1 MSLEKLNKDLNIV
14 QKLDDEPNDVG
25 GLSAAELKKKFDEG
39 PLTIQEYINVTL
51 LPALE
56 TLGVETSVQLPEGAG
71 FKYIRLNAD
80 RVLETSQDGV
90 TWQASG
96 SAGHI
101 IMDHAGETLPQRGR
115 MQFDNC
121 EVSDDGTKT
130 IVHGVKGDTGPQGE
144 QGIQGVKGDK
154 GDRGATGPS
163 IVPSI
168 DTNGVMSFTIQDSAI
183 APQAVSVR
191 GPQGPQGV
199 QGEQGA
205 QGARGP
211 QGIQGI
217 PGVQGVQG
225 EQGEQGPTGPQ
236 GPQGKAGTQ
245 GPTGAQGPAGAPG
258 KDGTSLYIEDI
269 YSTLAALKNAIPNG
283 NDKMYMV
290 KADGECY
297 IWSETQGDWT
307 SVGKLQG
314 PTGPQGPQGPQG
326 VQGETGPEG
335 KQGKQGPQGIQGVQ
349 GPQGET
355 GPEGPQGPAGV
366 SGQNGK
372 SAFTAAV
379 EAGYTGT
386 ETTFNAALSNVPG
399 HIADYSNPH
408 KVTAEQV
415 GALPLSGGEMTGPIK
430 NIGGTSEFVLT
441 TNDVTNDS
449 GVRVQRGFYKN
460 GFNPALYATRSD
472 ELESSALLVSFGEIM
487 MGVKSGDRDSKISLT
502 PDGLVAKV
510 VPPTTDTMPTPKSY
524 VDSAIAAKVANILK
538 PATPPIIGLPPST
551 TPDGMFQALGNTG
564 ELHVWRKTVVTK
576 DPVPAGYTLG
586 DVKTKKDIS
595 ASNLGH
601 VYIGFYMGYSDSLA
615 VDDNGGIS
623 LNPDNDYGA
632 VTSSSN
638 FANISSVIAGKF
650 ILIRSY
656 QNAEYN
662 SCSSLA
668 GKIFYVPADA
678 NISMAKESN
687 YIYIRLSKCQDVT
700 GYPLTPAGTTTT
712 YPVSTNPNAYQVGN
726 DAKPAGYTL
735 GDVVTGSFRMSDTAP
750 RNAYL
755 YKYANS
761 VAVKENGEVVLQN
774 PEAVNFNSDSHIGY
788 ESTVLSLVAG
798 KFLYYY
804 GRDSMAADSS
814 APDTQPPFNVT
825 PSEIVYVPADA
836 AITATNT
843 YPAGFYLD
851 KYQPVTGYAAI
862 PAGTTIEYL
871 GKLGDKARV
880 QVVSYVG
887 TGTYG
892 ESNPNSLTFDFV
904 AKFIMELGS
913 SSGKEGIYFSSEGG
927 VATIPNFLDNDYRSR
942 CGFGDLAY
950 SWCKKSVDGKTI
962 TWYSTRDQYKQNNS
976 SGVTYY
982 YVAIG

>member
-56 TLGVETSVQLPEGAG
+56 KLGVETSVQLPEGAG

-101 IMDHAGETLPQRGR
+101 IMDPAGETLPQRGR

-130 IVHGVKGDTGPQGE
+130 IIHGVKGDTGPQGE

-386 ETTFNAALSNVPG
+386 ETTFNAALSNVPS
-399 HIADYSNPH
+399 HIANHSNPH
-408 KVTAEQV
+408 KVTAEQTGADPKGTATAAVSTHNTAADAHATKFSEKQDKLVGKKGKVVCFTADNVV
-415 GALPLSGGEMTGPIK
+415 GAVDMTGGGSLVTITFEPAFQGATWTLTGGGENYSGVVDSTLKTVVPVMGVQTLYTVSASVSGTKYSTEVMTLDYFTALSVALTQFQATIIVTVDADSTVTAVCGTTTLTKTSTGTAIFTVGKAGTWTITATKDGETATGTVEITASGQSKSLTLDYVAVFGVCWDTSNSSTALTRLTKTSDPYEFVTKYVTTEPVPAVGTGAGSSPFDNYAPWNGVKECNLDEYGTVTAWKGQSGFSRANAYTMVYVPVFYVATKTNGTKKYFYVSDKAKTGFTRHPGSGKYVGRYHMNNSGIS
-430 NIGGTSEFVLT
+430 IGGQNSAIVNVTRATARNKAKNNGSKFHLYDFATYCALIWLYVVEFADWDCQQKIGYGKVNGNNALPSGSTDSMAYHTGRVNEWTDNKYNPIQYRWIENLWGNVYQWVDGFNANGTTAYYCTDPSKYADDTTTGYTQIGTLPSSGWIKDLT
-441 TNDVTNDS
+441 VTND
-449 GVRVQRGFYKN
+449 G
-460 GFNPALYATRSD
+460 
-472 ELESSALLVSFGEIM
+472 LLI
-487 MGVKSGDRDSKISLT
+487 
-502 PDGLVAKV
+502 P
-510 VPPTTDTMPTPKSY
+510 
-524 VDSAIAAKVANILK
+524 
-538 PATPPIIGLPPST
+538 
-551 TPDGMFQALGNTG
+551 
-564 ELHVWRKTVVTK
+564 KTV
-576 DPVPAGYTLG
+576 
-586 DVKTKKDIS
+586 
-595 ASNLGH
+595 
-601 VYIGFYMGYSDSLA
+601 
-615 VDDNGGIS
+615 GGSETTFI
-623 LNPDNDYGA
+623 PDY
-632 VTSSSN
+632 
-638 FANISSVIAGKF
+638 
-650 ILIRSY
+650 
-656 QNAEYN
+656 
-662 SCSSLA
+662 
-668 GKIFYVPADA
+668 
-678 NISMAKESN
+678 
-687 YIYIRLSKCQDVT
+687 
-700 GYPLTPAGTTTT
+700 
-712 YPVSTNPNAYQVGN
+712 AY
-726 DAKPAGYTL
+726 
-735 GDVVTGSFRMSDTAP
+735 
-750 RNAYL
+750 
-755 YKYANS
+755 
-761 VAVKENGEVVLQN
+761 
-774 PEAVNFNSDSHIGY
+774 
-788 ESTVLSLVAG
+788 
-798 KFLYYY
+798 
-804 GRDSMAADSS
+804 
-814 APDTQPPFNVT
+814 
-825 PSEIVYVPADA
+825 
-836 AITATNT
+836 
-843 YPAGFYLD
+843 
-851 KYQPVTGYAAI
+851 
-862 PAGTTIEYL
+862 
-871 GKLGDKARV
+871 
-880 QVVSYVG
+880 
-887 TGTYG
+887 
-892 ESNPNSLTFDFV
+892 
-904 AKFIMELGS
+904 S
-913 SSGKEGIYFSSEGG
+913 SSGWLVLYVGGNWGSGSSAGLLCFSANGASS
-927 VATIPNFLDNDYRSR
+927 NS
-942 CGFGDLAY
+942 Y
-950 SWCKKSVDGKTI
+950 SSISARLLCE
-962 TWYSTRDQYKQNNS
+962 
-976 SGVTYY
+976 
-982 YVAIG
+982 A

>member
-1 MSLEKLNKDLNIV
+1 MSLEKLTKDLNIV

-39 PLTIQEYINVTL
+39 SLTIQEYINATL

-71 FKYIRLNAD
+71 FKYIRLNSD

-101 IMDHAGETLPQRGR
+101 IMNPAGETLPQRGR

-399 HIADYSNPH
+399 HIADHNNPH
-408 KVTAEQV
+408 QVTAEQT
-415 GALPLSGGEMTGPIK
+415 GADPKGTATTAVSTHNTATDAHAELLKNYLALAGGTMTGPLSILSPTAD
-430 NIGGTSEFVLT
+430 NHAVPLS
-441 TNDVTNDS
+441 
-449 GVRVQRGFYKN
+449 
-460 GFNPALYATRSD
+460 
-472 ELESSALLVSFGEIM
+472 LLNSKV
-487 MGVKSGDRDSKISLT
+487 GD
-502 PDGLVAKV
+502 
-510 VPPTTDTMPTPKSY
+510 
-524 VDSAIAAKVANILK
+524 ILK
-538 PATPPIIGLPPST
+538 PTTPPIIGLPPST

-564 ELHVWRKTVVTK
+564 ELHVWRKTVTTAQEI
-576 DPVPAGYTLG
+576 PAGYTLG
-586 DVKTKKDIS
+586 NTEENVLIASRETSYMAGALYYYYGNSITVSDNGNASNPASDFYEMIGRGYTTAKTILSGPVFVKCATDYISSSTGQQTAMPTKKGLSLFFIPS
-595 ASNLGH
+595 GGNL
-601 VYIGFYMGYSDSLA
+601 VVTVSDYPGNSSIKVVSVVATKYQL
-615 VDDNGGIS
+615 V
-623 LNPDNDYGA
+623 NP
-632 VTSSSN
+632 
-638 FANISSVIAGKF
+638 
-650 ILIRSY
+650 
-656 QNAEYN
+656 
-662 SCSSLA
+662 
-668 GKIFYVPADA
+668 
-678 NISMAKESN
+678 
-687 YIYIRLSKCQDVT
+687 
-700 GYPLTPAGTTTT
+700 YPLTPAGTTTT
-712 YPVSTNPNAYQVGN
+712 YPVSTNPKAYQEGD
-726 DAKPAGYTL
+726 DAKAAGYVV
-735 GDVVTGSFRMSDTAP
+735 GEVVTGTFQFAPNYNTTNAITYQSCSNLQISNDGAVGIDTSDPSYRQVTFKHNTDVDGSDFSNRFVRLSSYAGGSVSPNPQTPFNGTVPSQIVYIPSDTTFDFGSP
-750 RNAYL
+750 
-755 YKYANS
+755 
-761 VAVKENGEVVLQN
+761 
-774 PEAVNFNSDSHIGY
+774 
-788 ESTVLSLVAG
+788 ST
-798 KFLYYY
+798 FD
-804 GRDSMAADSS
+804 R
-814 APDTQPPFNVT
+814 
-825 PSEIVYVPADA
+825 
-836 AITATNT
+836 
-843 YPAGFYLD
+843 
-851 KYQPVTGYAAI
+851 YQPVTGYAAI

-892 ESNPNSLTFDFV
+892 SDNPCSITAGFKIKVAIMMYHYIPSAGSLFMISD
-904 AKFIMELGS
+904 ELSTNYTADIG
-913 SSGKEGIYFSSEGG
+913 FSE
-927 VATIPNFLDNDYRSR
+927 ANAN
-942 CGFGDLAY
+942 Y
-950 SWCKKSVDGKTI
+950 SWGKKSADGKTLS
-962 TWYSTRDQYKQNNS
+962 WYGTRSASDQFNNS
-976 SGVTYY
+976 GYKY
-982 YVAIG
+982 YVLCIG

>member
-1 MSLEKLNKDLNIV
+1 MSLEKLTKDLNIV

-101 IMDHAGETLPQRGR
+101 IMNPAGETLPQRGR

-290 KADGECY
+290 KADRECY

-386 ETTFNAALSNVPG
+386 ETTFNAALSNVPS
-399 HIADYSNPH
+399 HIANQSNPH
-408 KVTAEQV
+408 KVTAEQTGADPKGTATTAV
-415 GALPLSGGEMTGPIK
+415 SAHNTATDAHATKFAGKQDKLVGKKGKFVGFTADNVVGAVDMTGGGSLITITFESAFQGATWTLTGGGENYSGVVDSSLKAVVSVKGVNTMYTVSAAVSGTTYTAEITTLDYFAALALALTRFQATITVTVDSGSTVTAVCGTTTLTRTSTGTAIFTVGKAGTWTVTATKDGNTATGTVEITASGQSKSLTLDYTAVFGVCWDTSNSSTALTRLAKTSDPYGFVTKDVTIEPIPAVGVGDGSSSFDTFMPWSGMKVCNLDKNGAVTAWKGDNGFSYEGTYTMVYIPTFYIAVKQNGTKKYLYISDREKNGFAKHPGSGKFVGRYLYGTYNTVSESGDTPFVNVTRAQSRAQAKSQGVKYRINDFATYCAIVWLYLIEFADWNCQNRIGRGYVDNNSAAIKHGGTDSMIYHTGRAAGTDGKTATQYRWIENLWGNVSQWIDGFNADGTSAYYCLDPSKYADDTTSGYTFLGALPASGYITDVNFYENGLLHPSG
-430 NIGGTSEFVLT
+430 NGGSETTFIPDYAYSSSGWRVLFVGG
-441 TNDVTNDS
+441 DW
-449 GVRVQRGFYKN
+449 
-460 GFNPALYATRSD
+460 LYG
-472 ELESSALLVSFGEIM
+472 SSAGLLCFG
-487 MGVKSGDRDSKISLT
+487 
-502 PDGLVAKV
+502 A
-510 VPPTTDTMPTPKSY
+510 
-524 VDSAIAAKVANILK
+524 
-538 PATPPIIGLPPST
+538 
-551 TPDGMFQALGNTG
+551 
-564 ELHVWRKTVVTK
+564 
-576 DPVPAGYTLG
+576 
-586 DVKTKKDIS
+586 
-595 ASNLGH
+595 
-601 VYIGFYMGYSDSLA
+601 
-615 VDDNGGIS
+615 
-623 LNPDNDYGA
+623 YGA
-632 VTSSSN
+632 SS
-638 FANISSVIAGKF
+638 
-650 ILIRSY
+650 
-656 QNAEYN
+656 
-662 SCSSLA
+662 
-668 GKIFYVPADA
+668 
-678 NISMAKESN
+678 
-687 YIYIRLSKCQDVT
+687 
-700 GYPLTPAGTTTT
+700 
-712 YPVSTNPNAYQVGN
+712 
-726 DAKPAGYTL
+726 
-735 GDVVTGSFRMSDTAP
+735 
-750 RNAYL
+750 
-755 YKYANS
+755 
-761 VAVKENGEVVLQN
+761 
-774 PEAVNFNSDSHIGY
+774 
-788 ESTVLSLVAG
+788 
-798 KFLYYY
+798 
-804 GRDSMAADSS
+804 
-814 APDTQPPFNVT
+814 
-825 PSEIVYVPADA
+825 
-836 AITATNT
+836 
-843 YPAGFYLD
+843 
-851 KYQPVTGYAAI
+851 
-862 PAGTTIEYL
+862 
-871 GKLGDKARV
+871 
-880 QVVSYVG
+880 
-887 TGTYG
+887 
-892 ESNPNSLTFDFV
+892 
-904 AKFIMELGS
+904 GS
-913 SSGKEGIYFSSEGG
+913 SSSISARLLCE
-927 VATIPNFLDNDYRSR
+927 A
-942 CGFGDLAY
+942 
-950 SWCKKSVDGKTI
+950 
-962 TWYSTRDQYKQNNS
+962 
-976 SGVTYY
+976 
-982 YVAIG
+982 

>member
-1 MSLEKLNKDLNIV
+1 MSLEKLTKDLNIV
-14 QKLDDEPNDVG
+14 QTLDDEPNDVG

-39 PLTIQEYINVTL
+39 SLTIQEYINNVL
-51 LPALE
+51 IPALE

-101 IMDHAGETLPQRGR
+101 IMNPAGETLPQRGR

-130 IVHGVKGDTGPQGE
+130 IIHGVKGDTGPQGE

-399 HIADYSNPH
+399 HIADQSNPH
-408 KVTAEQV
+408 KVTAEQT
-415 GALPLSGGEMTGPIK
+415 GADPKGTATTAVSTHNTATDAHAELLKNYLALAGGTMTGPLSILSPTAD
-430 NIGGTSEFVLT
+430 NHPVPLS
-441 TNDVTNDS
+441 
-449 GVRVQRGFYKN
+449 
-460 GFNPALYATRSD
+460 
-472 ELESSALLVSFGEIM
+472 LLNSKV
-487 MGVKSGDRDSKISLT
+487 GD
-502 PDGLVAKV
+502 
-510 VPPTTDTMPTPKSY
+510 
-524 VDSAIAAKVANILK
+524 ILK
-538 PATPPIIGLPPST
+538 PTTPPIIGLPPST

-564 ELHVWRKTVVTK
+564 ELHVWRKTVK
-576 DPVPAGYTLG
+576 NAEDVPAGYTLG
-586 DVKTKKDIS
+586 EVQNVTKYPITDVRSGGYTIVTK
-595 ASNLGH
+595 AYSNL
-601 VYIGFYMGYSDSLA
+601 S
-615 VDDNGGIS
+615 VDDAGNVS
-623 LNPDNDYGA
+623 VDESSYVNFYDDASA
-632 VTSSSN
+632 VR
-638 FANISSVIAGKF
+638 GKF
-650 ILIRSY
+650 IRVYSDGDILFIP
-656 QNAEYN
+656 N
-662 SCSSLA
+662 
-668 GKIFYVPADA
+668 DA
-678 NISMAKESN
+678 NISTDYKTVGSAVIHNHYTDKYQS
-687 YIYIRLSKCQDVT
+687 VT
-700 GYPLTPAGTTTT
+700 GYPLTPAGTTAT
-712 YPVSTNPNAYQVGN
+712 YPVSTNPNAYQEGD
-726 DAKPAGYTL
+726 DAKAAGYVV
-735 GDVVTGSFRMSDTAP
+735 GDVVTGKFSLGAMYAS
-750 RNAYL
+750 NGHII
-755 YKYANS
+755 KYANS
-761 VAVKENGEVVLQN
+761 VTV
-774 PEAVNFNSDSHIGY
+774 SDDGTVALSNESSFTVGSDGY
-788 ESTVLSLVAG
+788 TQSQIQTACAG
-798 KFLYYY
+798 KFIQYYRTSSGSIY
-804 GRDSMAADSS
+804 PPDSIY
-814 APDTQPPFNVT
+814 PFNST
-825 PSEIVYVPADA
+825 PSAIVFVPSDVSIVTKVYDDYDCY
-836 AITATNT
+836 AI
-843 YPAGFYLD
+843 D
-851 KYQPVTGYAAI
+851 RYQPVTGYAAI

-871 GKLGDKARV
+871 GKLGDKVRV
-880 QVVSYVG
+880 QVLSYVG

-892 ESNPNSLTFDFV
+892 SSNPNSLTFDFV
-904 AKFIMELGS
+904 PKVVIISSAPVNSSCVYIAIMVPDA
-913 SSGKEGIYFSSEGG
+913 GIYSVVISTYFGYESRTPGG
-927 VATIPNFLDNDYRSR
+927 SGTVTKNN
-942 CGFGDLAY
+942 
-950 SWCKKSVDGKTI
+950 KTI
-962 TWYSTRDQYKQNNS
+962 TFYSGDNTAQLNG
-976 SGVTYY
+976 SGIKYTA
-982 YVAIG
+982 VAIG

>member
-1 MSLEKLNKDLNIV
+1 MSLEKLTKDLNIV
-14 QKLDDEPNDVG
+14 QTLDDEPNDVG

-39 PLTIQEYINVTL
+39 SLTIQEYINATL

-101 IMDHAGETLPQRGR
+101 IMNPAGETLPQRGR

-399 HIADYSNPH
+399 HIADQSNPH

-415 GALPLSGGEMTGPIK
+415 GALPLSGGTITGPIK
-430 NIGGTSEFVLT
+430 GIT
-441 TNDVTNDS
+441 
-449 GVRVQRGFYKN
+449 
-460 GFNPALYATRSD
+460 A
-472 ELESSALLVSFGEIM
+472 
-487 MGVKSGDRDSKISLT
+487 
-502 PDGLVAKV
+502 
-510 VPPTTDTMPTPKSY
+510 PTTDDMPTPKSY
-524 VDSAIAAKVANILK
+524 VD
-538 PATPPIIGLPPST
+538 
-551 TPDGMFQALGNTG
+551 
-564 ELHVWRKTVVTK
+564 
-576 DPVPAGYTLG
+576 
-586 DVKTKKDIS
+586 
-595 ASNLGH
+595 NL
-601 VYIGFYMGYSDSLA
+601 L
-615 VDDNGGIS
+615 
-623 LNPDNDYGA
+623 
-632 VTSSSN
+632 TSSSPVLLIN
-638 FANISSVIAGKF
+638 YGADESVVNGDVLKEAYKAGKTV
-650 ILIRSY
+650 ICKKNDEHYIMGNVSY
-656 QNAEYN
+656 
-662 SCSSLA
+662 L
-668 GKIFYVPADA
+668 GDLKIGSYVF
-678 NISMAKESN
+678 
-687 YIYIRLSKCQDVT
+687 
-700 GYPLTPAGTTTT
+700 YPLYRNIDVKYKTDEETGEKSITGVT
-712 YPVSTNPNAYQVGN
+712 YFNNAVVILEDKRAVGN
-726 DAKPAGYTL
+726 GQHWTFFVHSTSNNREITAASKHAFQHRKNGLDPLKPSAIGAAEVPKATKITL
-735 GDVVTGSFRMSDTAP
+735 SASGWNSSSKTQTA
-750 RNAYL
+750 
-755 YKYANS
+755 
-761 VAVKENGEVVLQN
+761 
-774 PEAVNFNSDSHIGY
+774 
-788 ESTVLSLVAG
+788 TVAG
-798 KFLYYY
+798 VLADETKQLIMPMPSGTSMSAYNEAGIQMT
-804 GRDSMAADSS
+804 GRADGSVTFT
-814 APDTQPPFNVT
+814 ADTVPSVGVDVWVVVQEVDDVT
-825 PSEIVYVPADA
+825 PSP
-836 AITATNT
+836 
-843 YPAGFYLD
+843 PPL
-851 KYQPVTGYAAI
+851 
-862 PAGTTIEYL
+862 
-871 GKLGDKARV
+871 
-880 QVVSYVG
+880 
-887 TGTYG
+887 
-892 ESNPNSLTFDFV
+892 
-904 AKFIMELGS
+904 
-913 SSGKEGIYFSSEGG
+913 SE
-927 VATIPNFLDNDYRSR
+927 AN
-942 CGFGDLAY
+942 
-950 SWCKKSVDGKTI
+950 
-962 TWYSTRDQYKQNNS
+962 
-976 SGVTYY
+976 
-982 YVAIG
+982 

>member
-101 IMDHAGETLPQRGR
+101 IMNPAGETLPQRGR

-386 ETTFNAALSNVPG
+386 ETTFNAALSNVPS
-399 HIADYSNPH
+399 HIANQSNPH
-408 KVTAEQV
+408 KVTAEQT
-415 GALPLSGGEMTGPIK
+415 GADPKGTAATAVSTHNTATGAHAELLKNYLALAGGTMTGPLSILSPTAD
-430 NIGGTSEFVLT
+430 NHPVPLS
-441 TNDVTNDS
+441 
-449 GVRVQRGFYKN
+449 
-460 GFNPALYATRSD
+460 
-472 ELESSALLVSFGEIM
+472 LLNSKV
-487 MGVKSGDRDSKISLT
+487 GD
-502 PDGLVAKV
+502 
-510 VPPTTDTMPTPKSY
+510 
-524 VDSAIAAKVANILK
+524 ILK
-538 PATPPIIGLPPST
+538 PTTPPIIGLPPST

-564 ELHVWRKTVVTK
+564 ELHVWRKTVK
-576 DPVPAGYTLG
+576 GADIPAGYNLG
-586 DVKTKKDIS
+586 AKTTKTILNTTGDSSGRSSIYYSSSVSVSDSGTVSLKNPTSTGVDIYTSSLPIVGKFFYIVLSTIQTSDLIQKKIYFVPSDTDIS
-595 ASNLGH
+595 VNASPKAFSG
-601 VYIGFYMGYSDSLA
+601 V
-615 VDDNGGIS
+615 V
-623 LNPDNDYGA
+623 
-632 VTSSSN
+632 
-638 FANISSVIAGKF
+638 
-650 ILIRSY
+650 
-656 QNAEYN
+656 QE
-662 SCSSLA
+662 
-668 GKIFYVPADA
+668 
-678 NISMAKESN
+678 
-687 YIYIRLSKCQDVT
+687 VT
-700 GYPLTPAGTTTT
+700 GYPLTSAGTTTT
-712 YPVSTNPNAYQVGN
+712 YPVSTNPNAYQEGD
-726 DAKPAGYTL
+726 DAKEAGYTL
-735 GDVVTGSFRMSDTAP
+735 GEVVTGSFSITPKNNGSQDTRWSYAADATGNITVTDDGVVSLSKVDSSVTTNGGNSNAVNTFSVLKGKYATFVYSVNAGDNKADLQGMVVFFPSDTVFSQVSD
-750 RNAYL
+750 R
-755 YKYANS
+755 
-761 VAVKENGEVVLQN
+761 VV
-774 PEAVNFNSDSHIGY
+774 VD
-788 ESTVLSLVAG
+788 
-798 KFLYYY
+798 
-804 GRDSMAADSS
+804 R
-814 APDTQPPFNVT
+814 
-825 PSEIVYVPADA
+825 
-836 AITATNT
+836 
-843 YPAGFYLD
+843 
-851 KYQPVTGYAAI
+851 YQPVIGYPAI

-892 ESNPNSLTFDFV
+892 KNNPNMLQLPFEPKYVIVQCLIDYGIAFFAQGCTLTLSLAT
-904 AKFIMELGS
+904 
-913 SSGKEGIYFSSEGG
+913 SSGTKDITCSWPDAKTLKWYQTGDS
-927 VATIPNFLDNDYRSR
+927 YRQ
-942 CGFGDLAY
+942 LNA
-950 SWCKKSVDGKTI
+950 
-962 TWYSTRDQYKQNNS
+962 
-976 SGVTYY
+976 SGVTY
-982 YVAIG
+982 VAIIIG

>member
-101 IMDHAGETLPQRGR
+101 IMNPAGETLPQRGR

-245 GPTGAQGPAGAPG
+245 GPTGAQGPSGAPG

-386 ETTFNAALSNVPG
+386 ETTFNAALSNVPS
-399 HIADYSNPH
+399 HIANHSNPH
-408 KVTAEQV
+408 KVTAEQTGADPKGTATTAVSTHNTAADAHATKFSEKQDKLVGKKGKVVGFTADNVV
-415 GALPLSGGEMTGPIK
+415 GAVDMTGGGSLITITFEPAFKGTIWTLTGGGENYSGVVDSTLKAVVPVMGVNTLYTVSAAVGGTTYTAEITTLDYFTALALALTRFQATITVTVDSGSTVTAVCGTTALTKTSTGTAIFTVGKAGTWTITATKDGNTATGTVEITTSGQSKNLTLDYAAVFGVCWDTSNSSTALTRLTKTSDPYGFVTKDVTTEPVPAVGTGVGSSPFDNYAPWNGMKECNLSPNGLVDAWKGDSGFSRNNTQTMVFIPEFYVAQKRSGTKQYFYISDNPKTGFTKHPGSRKYVGKYHAANDYCRSMTKSSPWVNCTRTDFRKGVK
-430 NIGGTSEFVLT
+430 NIGSTKFHLYDFATYCALIWLYIVEFADWDT
-441 TNDVTNDS
+441 
-449 GVRVQRGFYKN
+449 Q
-460 GFNPALYATRSD
+460 
-472 ELESSALLVSFGEIM
+472 
-487 MGVKSGDRDSKISLT
+487 SKI
-502 PDGLVAKV
+502 GRG
-510 VPPTTDTMPTPKSY
+510 Y
-524 VDSAIAAKVANILK
+524 VDSNNSAINSGETDSMTYHTGRGAGNDGSTAVQYRWIENLWGNVFQWVDGFNASGTTAYYCTDPSQYADDTTTGYTQIGTL
-538 PATPPIIGLPPST
+538 PASGWIKDLTVTDNGLLIP
-551 TPDGMFQALGNTG
+551 
-564 ELHVWRKTVVTK
+564 KTVGGSETTFIPDYAYSSSGWRGLNVGGNWGGGSC
-576 DPVPAGYTLG
+576 AGLLCF
-586 DVKTKKDIS
+586 D
-595 ASNLGH
+595 A
-601 VYIGFYMGYSDSLA
+601 
-615 VDDNGGIS
+615 
-623 LNPDNDYGA
+623 DY
-632 VTSSSN
+632 TSSS
-638 FANISSVIAGKF
+638 
-650 ILIRSY
+650 
-656 QNAEYN
+656 
-662 SCSSLA
+662 SSL
-668 GKIFYVPADA
+668 G
-678 NISMAKESN
+678 ISA
-687 YIYIRLSKCQDVT
+687 RLLC
-700 GYPLTPAGTTTT
+700 
-712 YPVSTNPNAYQVGN
+712 
-726 DAKPAGYTL
+726 
-735 GDVVTGSFRMSDTAP
+735 
-750 RNAYL
+750 
-755 YKYANS
+755 
-761 VAVKENGEVVLQN
+761 
-774 PEAVNFNSDSHIGY
+774 EA
-788 ESTVLSLVAG
+788 
-798 KFLYYY
+798 
-804 GRDSMAADSS
+804 
-814 APDTQPPFNVT
+814 
-825 PSEIVYVPADA
+825 
-836 AITATNT
+836 
-843 YPAGFYLD
+843 
-851 KYQPVTGYAAI
+851 
-862 PAGTTIEYL
+862 
-871 GKLGDKARV
+871 
-880 QVVSYVG
+880 
-887 TGTYG
+887 
-892 ESNPNSLTFDFV
+892 
-904 AKFIMELGS
+904 
-913 SSGKEGIYFSSEGG
+913 
-927 VATIPNFLDNDYRSR
+927 
-942 CGFGDLAY
+942 
-950 SWCKKSVDGKTI
+950 
-962 TWYSTRDQYKQNNS
+962 
-976 SGVTYY
+976 
-982 YVAIG
+982 

>member
-1 MSLEKLNKDLNIV
+1 MSLEKLTKDLNIV

-39 PLTIQEYINVTL
+39 SLTIQEYINNVMI
-51 LPALE
+51 PALE

-101 IMDHAGETLPQRGR
+101 IMNPAGETLPQRGR

-379 EAGYTGT
+379 EAGYSGT
-386 ETTFNAALSNVPG
+386 ETAFNKALSEVPEFMERYQDPVAFFTIPAGRMMGDVDGDGKLTDADKQLIFDFNSENVNLDAVQRA
-399 HIADYSNPH
+399 IADLDKDGSVTTSDALRLMQIMEGKLKVGSIVTDYYAVWSVNPNYETDEAQFYVDIAVPD
-408 KVTAEQV
+408 VTAGRGLTCFLPGEAHYSIDRMEWIGSNLRVFAKWIPITAFAATCAVSDTNGDVQIV
-415 GALPLSGGEMTGPIK
+415 FSGMNVETCLPLT
-430 NIGGTSEFVLT
+430 GGTMKGNIAFESGDFEINGTSDDAFSLVMQEHSMLD
-441 TNDVTNDS
+441 DVVDRLRYFEVKLVGSTKKSNVGRNAIIDMAVQDPADS
-449 GVRVQRGFYKN
+449 DDDSTIE
-460 GFNPALYATRSD
+460 A
-472 ELESSALLVSFGEIM
+472 I
-487 MGVKSGDRDSKISLT
+487 KSGKQDYIDILLKNKTTKAEQGISITYDGVNISSVVEPATDS
-502 PDGLVAKV
+502 
-510 VPPTTDTMPTPKSY
+510 MPTPKSY
-524 VDSAIAAKVANILK
+524 VDNLIASA
-538 PATPPIIGLPPST
+538 
-551 TPDGMFQALGNTG
+551 
-564 ELHVWRKTVVTK
+564 
-576 DPVPAGYTLG
+576 
-586 DVKTKKDIS
+586 
-595 ASNLGH
+595 
-601 VYIGFYMGYSDSLA
+601 
-615 VDDNGGIS
+615 
-623 LNPDNDYGA
+623 
-632 VTSSSN
+632 
-638 FANISSVIAGKF
+638 
-650 ILIRSY
+650 
-656 QNAEYN
+656 
-662 SCSSLA
+662 
-668 GKIFYVPADA
+668 
-678 NISMAKESN
+678 
-687 YIYIRLSKCQDVT
+687 
-700 GYPLTPAGTTTT
+700 
-712 YPVSTNPNAYQVGN
+712 
-726 DAKPAGYTL
+726 
-735 GDVVTGSFRMSDTAP
+735 
-750 RNAYL
+750 
-755 YKYANS
+755 
-761 VAVKENGEVVLQN
+761 
-774 PEAVNFNSDSHIGY
+774 
-788 ESTVLSLVAG
+788 
-798 KFLYYY
+798 
-804 GRDSMAADSS
+804 
-814 APDTQPPFNVT
+814 
-825 PSEIVYVPADA
+825 
-836 AITATNT
+836 
-843 YPAGFYLD
+843 
-851 KYQPVTGYAAI
+851 
-862 PAGTTIEYL
+862 
-871 GKLGDKARV
+871 ARV

-892 ESNPNSLTFDFV
+892 KNNPNSITLDFIPKLFWISGIGYAYETDMLVFYGETNKSEGNSDYYFTFDNISW
-904 AKFIMELGS
+904 K
-913 SSGKEGIYFSSEGG
+913 GKKVS
-927 VATIPNFLDNDYRSR
+927 
-942 CGFGDLAY
+942 
-950 SWCKKSVDGKTI
+950 
-962 TWYSTRDQYKQNNS
+962 WYSTRGSELQANI
-976 SGVTYY
+976 SGEKYIIR
-982 YVAIG
+982 AIG

>member
-1 MSLEKLNKDLNIV
+1 MSLKKLNEDLNIV

-39 PLTIQEYINVTL
+39 SLTIQEYINATL

-101 IMDHAGETLPQRGR
+101 IMNTAGETLPQRGR

-386 ETTFNAALSNVPG
+386 ETTFNAALSNVPS
-399 HIADYSNPH
+399 HIANHSNPH
-408 KVTAEQV
+408 KVTAEQTGADPKGTATTKVSAHNTAADAHATKFSEKQDKLVGKKGKVVGFTADNVV
-415 GALPLSGGEMTGPIK
+415 GAVDMTSGGSLITITFEATFQGATWTLTGGGENYSGVVDSSLKVVVPVMGV
-430 NIGGTSEFVLT
+430 NTVYTVSAAVGGTTYMAEIATLDYFTALSVALT
-441 TNDVTNDS
+441 QFQATIIVTVDS
-449 GVRVQRGFYKN
+449 GSTVTAVCGGTTLTKTSTGTAIFTVDKAGTWTITATKDGNTATGTVEITASGQSKSLTLDYAAVFGVCWNTSNSSTALTRLTKTSDPYGFVTKSVTTEPVPAVGTGSGSSPFDSFMPWSGMRECNLNNDGSVKAWNGDSAFSRGYIYTMVFIPEFYVKYVKSYEGKGYFYISDKPIN
-460 GFNPALYATRSD
+460 GFLKHPGSGKYIGKYHGTNSNPVTSRSGK
-472 ELESSALLVSFGEIM
+472 APLVSLKRYEFRERAKNAGPKFHLYDFAAYCAIIWLYIVEFA
-487 MGVKSGDRDSKISLT
+487 DWNTQSKI
-502 PDGLVAKV
+502 GRG
-510 VPPTTDTMPTPKSY
+510 Y
-524 VDSAIAAKVANILK
+524 VDSHNSAINSGGTDSMTYHTGRAAGTDGSTAVQYRWIENLWGNVYQWVDGFNADGTT
-538 PATPPIIGLPPST
+538 AYYCTDPSKYADDT
-551 TPDGMFQALGNTG
+551 TT
-564 ELHVWRKTVVTK
+564 
-576 DPVPAGYTLG
+576 GYTQIGTLPASG
-586 DVKTKKDIS
+586 WIKD
-595 ASNLGH
+595 LT
-601 VYIGFYMGYSDSLA
+601 VT
-615 VDDNGGIS
+615 DNGLLIPETVGGSETTFI
-623 LNPDNDYGA
+623 PD
-632 VTSSSN
+632 
-638 FANISSVIAGKF
+638 
-650 ILIRSY
+650 
-656 QNAEYN
+656 
-662 SCSSLA
+662 C
-668 GKIFYVPADA
+668 
-678 NISMAKESN
+678 
-687 YIYIRLSKCQDVT
+687 
-700 GYPLTPAGTTTT
+700 
-712 YPVSTNPNAYQVGN
+712 AY
-726 DAKPAGYTL
+726 
-735 GDVVTGSFRMSDTAP
+735 
-750 RNAYL
+750 
-755 YKYANS
+755 
-761 VAVKENGEVVLQN
+761 
-774 PEAVNFNSDSHIGY
+774 
-788 ESTVLSLVAG
+788 
-798 KFLYYY
+798 
-804 GRDSMAADSS
+804 
-814 APDTQPPFNVT
+814 
-825 PSEIVYVPADA
+825 
-836 AITATNT
+836 
-843 YPAGFYLD
+843 
-851 KYQPVTGYAAI
+851 
-862 PAGTTIEYL
+862 
-871 GKLGDKARV
+871 
-880 QVVSYVG
+880 
-887 TGTYG
+887 
-892 ESNPNSLTFDFV
+892 
-904 AKFIMELGS
+904 S
-913 SSGKEGIYFSSEGG
+913 SSGWRVLCVGGGWGNGSNAGLLCFDASGASS
-927 VATIPNFLDNDYRSR
+927 
-942 CGFGDLAY
+942 Y
-950 SWCKKSVDGKTI
+950 S
-962 TWYSTRDQYKQNNS
+962 YSYISARLLCE
-976 SGVTYY
+976 
-982 YVAIG
+982 A

>member
-39 PLTIQEYINVTL
+39 SLTIQEYINATL

-101 IMDHAGETLPQRGR
+101 IMNPAGDTLPQRGR

-386 ETTFNAALSNVPG
+386 ETTFNAALSKVPG
-399 HIADYSNPH
+399 HIADHSNPH
-408 KVTAEQV
+408 KVTAEQT
-415 GALPLSGGEMTGPIK
+415 GADPKGTATTAVSTHNTATDAHAELLKNYLALAGGTMTGPLSILSPTAD
-430 NIGGTSEFVLT
+430 NHPVPLS
-441 TNDVTNDS
+441 
-449 GVRVQRGFYKN
+449 
-460 GFNPALYATRSD
+460 
-472 ELESSALLVSFGEIM
+472 LLNSKV
-487 MGVKSGDRDSKISLT
+487 GD
-502 PDGLVAKV
+502 
-510 VPPTTDTMPTPKSY
+510 
-524 VDSAIAAKVANILK
+524 ILK
-538 PATPPIIGLPPST
+538 PTTPPIIGLPPST

-564 ELHVWRKTVVTK
+564 ELHVWRKTVFE
-576 DPVPAGYTLG
+576 PAGYRLG
-586 DVKTKKDIS
+586 TPENGFIVS
-595 ASNLGH
+595 ASAYNSGNAHVSFTTSDTISVDSKGSATQDNPSGDQFFVIAPGNVATIQAKIRGKFVTEKVTAESGYYIDHPGL
-601 VYIGFYMGYSDSLA
+601 VYIPDDAILSCITNGTSL
-615 VDDNGGIS
+615 
-623 LNPDNDYGA
+623 
-632 VTSSSN
+632 
-638 FANISSVIAGKF
+638 
-650 ILIRSY
+650 
-656 QNAEYN
+656 
-662 SCSSLA
+662 
-668 GKIFYVPADA
+668 
-678 NISMAKESN
+678 
-687 YIYIRLSKCQDVT
+687 
-700 GYPLTPAGTTTT
+700 GYPYDYCYVVDRMQRVQPYPVNPVVT
-712 YPVSTNPNAYQVGN
+712 YPVSTNPNAYQEGD

-735 GDVVTGSFRMSDTAP
+735 GEVKTGKHILSYQHSDLNEIHWEYSSRITVSDDGTVSLVSP
-750 RNAYL
+750 SSEDIDGGDYT
-755 YKYANS
+755 S
-761 VAVKENGEVVLQN
+761 VAENL
-774 PEAVNFNSDSHIGY
+774 I
-788 ESTVLSLVAG
+788 G
-798 KFLYYY
+798 KFARPTEDHSGFRTNVIVFFPSDATVTRDTTTY
-804 GRDSMAADSS
+804 GYAAMTIS
-814 APDTQPPFNVT
+814 
-825 PSEIVYVPADA
+825 
-836 AITATNT
+836 
-843 YPAGFYLD
+843 

-880 QVVSYVG
+880 RVVSYVG

-892 ESNPNSLTFDFV
+892 ENNPCSISVDFPMKAIV
-904 AKFIMELGS
+904 FLARVYTNGEGNRISTNFVS
-913 SSGKEGIYFSSEGG
+913 SSYSNDVSSVLVEQVPKTYSQFLGLGNNYYGKNFGKRSKDRKSYYWYNAVNENDQGNFAGTIYY
-927 VATIPNFLDNDYRSR
+927 FL
-942 CGFGDLAY
+942 
-950 SWCKKSVDGKTI
+950 V
-962 TWYSTRDQYKQNNS
+962 
-976 SGVTYY
+976 
-982 YVAIG
+982 IG

>member
-1 MSLEKLNKDLNIV
+1 MSLEKLTKDLNIV

-39 PLTIQEYINVTL
+39 ALTIQEYINTTL

-101 IMDHAGETLPQRGR
+101 IMNPAGETLPQRGR

-163 IVPSI
+163 IVPNI

-386 ETTFNAALSNVPG
+386 ETAFNAALSNVPS
-399 HIADYSNPH
+399 HIVNHSNPH
-408 KVTAEQV
+408 KVTAEQT
-415 GALPLSGGEMTGPIK
+415 GADPKGTATTAVSAHDTATDAHAELLKNYLALAGGTMTGPLSILSPTAS
-430 NIGGTSEFVLT
+430 NHPVPLS
-441 TNDVTNDS
+441 
-449 GVRVQRGFYKN
+449 
-460 GFNPALYATRSD
+460 
-472 ELESSALLVSFGEIM
+472 LLNSKV
-487 MGVKSGDRDSKISLT
+487 GD
-502 PDGLVAKV
+502 
-510 VPPTTDTMPTPKSY
+510 
-524 VDSAIAAKVANILK
+524 ILK
-538 PATPPIIGLPPST
+538 PTTPPIIGLPSSA
-551 TPDGMFQALGNTG
+551 TPNDMFNALAHAGD
-564 ELHVWRKTVVTK
+564 LHVWRKTVVTTE
-576 DPVPAGYTLG
+576 PTPEVPAGY
-586 DVKTKKDIS
+586 
-595 ASNLGH
+595 NLGTATKTA
-601 VYIGFYMGYSDSLA
+601 FLTPTD
-615 VDDNGGIS
+615 
-623 LNPDNDYGA
+623 
-632 VTSSSN
+632 SSN
-638 FANISSVIAGKF
+638 SAW
-650 ILIRSY
+650 
-656 QNAEYN
+656 
-662 SCSSLA
+662 
-668 GKIFYVPADA
+668 
-678 NISMAKESN
+678 
-687 YIYIRLSKCQDVT
+687 IYRLSVSKTVSVDSAGNVSMVSPETKDVIVSGNGT
-700 GYPLTPAGTTTT
+700 ISVDNIIGSGNRFFSVTDDSYANRGTINIERNVVYYVASGTTFTYGILSSGTPSYFNAAQKVVGYPVTPEIPAGTTTT
-712 YPVSTNPNAYQVGN
+712 YPVSTNPNAYQEGD
-726 DAKPAGYTL
+726 DAKEAGYTL
-735 GDVVTGSFRMSDTAP
+735 GDMVTGKFIVGRGSSGNTDTALNVSSSLSVSDTG
-750 RNAYL
+750 
-755 YKYANS
+755 S
-761 VAVKENGEVVLQN
+761 VSLSSPQTNQS
-774 PEAVNFNSDSHIGY
+774 FNSAAT
-788 ESTVLSLVAG
+788 ELLG
-798 KFLYYY
+798 KFVLLTRY
-804 GRDSMAADSS
+804 GVSSS
-814 APDTQPPFNVT
+814 AGSAYRLPDQ
-825 PSEIVYVPADA
+825 IVYIPASA
-836 AITATNT
+836 ETGVEIISAISSSSRWVTI
-843 YPAGFYLD
+843 D
-851 KYQPVTGYAAI
+851 RYQPVTGYPAI
-862 PAGTTIEYL
+862 PAATTIEYL

-880 QVVSYVG
+880 QVVSYIGVG
-887 TGTYG
+887 VYG
-892 ESNPNSLTFDFV
+892 AANPITITAPFRIKAMIMLYSGAYYADNSNLMVNAADLKTEYTNYAAFYRNGAYSSQSYGVSTF
-904 AKFIMELGS
+904 
-913 SSGKEGIYFSSEGG
+913 GKISEDGCSYSWYNTD
-927 VATIPNFLDNDYRSR
+927 AANDYV
-942 CGFGDLAY
+942 CNAKGVKY
-950 SWCKKSVDGKTI
+950 SVL
-962 TWYSTRDQYKQNNS
+962 
-976 SGVTYY
+976 V
-982 YVAIG
+982 IG